1 MEHLLTPILVGL
13 LISATLAIKVT
24 LQGPKYTRRNDVITF
39 NCSTDT
45 PSVGLE
51 AEILINSKTYTNM
64 RTHNN
69 ICFSAVQGVGCAED
83 VCQCSKRGYWFLH
96 KYHVKLDNVEND
108 LLKVTCV
115 MKFGAEGVDKMFDS
129 ITIEIIGPPI
139 ILSTKIV
146 TENIVTIAVNFYSTS
161 DIQRPVWFSEP
172 IYDTTVVNATI
183 DNITLS
189 LVVHNRALTCNG
201 YVAKMSVGIFK
212 NMKYTVLLKN
222 EFGDARKTFKLH
234 SDLKESFDFRFLIFG
249 LSIFGVFL
257 VATTM
262 TIAILRGKQNQTPGS
277 LDDDHVYERTNPQYL
292 ELLEVLPE
300 RHYSDIKED
309 ENELQPSR
317 NEDVDD
323 YEEVD

>member
-1 MEHLLTPILVGL
+1 
-13 LISATLAIKVT
+13 
-24 LQGPKYTRRNDVITF
+24 
-39 NCSTDT
+39 
-45 PSVGLE
+45 
-51 AEILINSKTYTNM
+51 M
-64 RTHNN
+64 RTHKNT
-69 ICFSAVQGVGCAED
+69 CFSAVQGVGCAKD

-146 TENIVTIAVNFYSTS
+146 TENVVTIAVNFYSTS

-189 LVVHNRALTCNG
+189 LAVHNRAITCNG

-222 EFGDARKTFKLH
+222 EFGDTRKTFELH
-234 SDLKESFDFRFLIFG
+234 SDLKVSFDFRFWIFG

-257 VATTM
+257 VAITM
-262 TIAILRGKQNQTPGS
+262 TIAFLRGRPYQTPES
-277 LDDDHVYERTNPQYL
+277 MEDDHVYERTNPQYL
-292 ELLEVLPE
+292 ELSEIPQE
-300 RHYSDIKED
+300 RHYSDIKEEED
-309 ENELQPSR
+309 ELQLSR
-317 NEDVDD
+317 SDDGED
-323 YEEVD
+323 YEEID